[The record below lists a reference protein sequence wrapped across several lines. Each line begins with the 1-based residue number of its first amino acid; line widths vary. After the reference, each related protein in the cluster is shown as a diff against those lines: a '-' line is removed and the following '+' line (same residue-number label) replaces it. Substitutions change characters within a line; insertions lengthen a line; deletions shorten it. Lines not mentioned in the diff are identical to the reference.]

1 MMRNLFLLAGAALG
15 LAACAPSPLYVGQ
28 PYQRGTPGEVPRDGT
43 GEPLWDAIVPAPPAA
58 PPRAMPPAPGIPI
71 TPVPPY

>member
-1 MMRNLFLLAGAALG
+1 MRNLFLLAGAALG

-28 PYQRGTPGEVPRDGT
+28 PYKRGTPGEVPRDGT
-43 GEPLWDAIVPAPPAA
+43 GEPLWDAIVPAAPAA

>member
-1 MMRNLFLLAGAALG
+1 MMRNLFLLGSAAAL

-28 PYQRGTPGEVPRDGT
+28 PYKRGTPGEVPRDGT
-43 GEPLWDAIVPAPPAA
+43 GEPLWDAIRPAPPAPA
-58 PPRAMPPAPGIPI
+58 PRTMPPAPGIPI